1 MKRARKKLTA
11 KVQKVIK
18 PPHPAVPEKAELSID
33 QADELYRE
41 VRIENRLM
49 DEKGKDTR
57 LKEGAEVEIHIEAD
71 EKATD
76 EKK

>member
-1 MKRARKKLTA
+1 MKRVRKKLTA

-18 PPHPAVPEKAELSID
+18 SSHPTVPEKAELSID

-41 VRIENRLM
+41 VRIENRLI
-49 DEKGKDTR
+49 DGKGKETR
-57 LKEGAEVEIHIEAD
+57 LKEGAEVEVQIEAD
-71 EKATD
+71 EMATD